1 MTKAIELRGDFDGP
15 ALRRLAKKARD
26 AAQVRRLLA
35 LASIYDGGSRQYA
48 SQIGGVTVQIVRD
61 WVLRFNERG
70 PGGLINTKA
79 PGRRSKLS
87 DAQRQALAKIV
98 ESGPVP
104 AVHGVVRWRR
114 KDLVQWLFQE
124 FRISLDETTVGRE
137 LKALGFAKLSARPR
151 HYAQNEL
158 EGDLLKRLP
167 CRAGRGQSEMP
178 ARNGPRNLVGRRSPN
193 RAEEQD
199 HAPLGTTGNPT
210 ICPA

>member
-1 MTKAIELRGDFDGP
+1 MQAISLRVDYDGTV
-15 ALRRLAKKARD
+15 LRRLAKKAKD

-48 SQIGGVTVQIVRD
+48 SEIGGVTVQIVRD

-70 PGGLINTKA
+70 PAGLINTKA
-79 PGRRSKLS
+79 PGGRAKLN

-98 ESGPVP
+98 ESGPIS

-124 FRISLDETTVGRE
+124 FRVSVDETTVGRE
-137 LKALGFAKLSARPR
+137 LKTLGFAKLSARPR

-158 EGDLLKRLP
+158 EGEVFKKISPPRWQ
-167 CRAGRGQSEMP
+167 RSGRNARP
-178 ARNGPRNLVGRRSPN
+178 AQTSKSGGPTKP
-193 RAEEQD
+193 E
-199 HAPLGTTGNPT
+199 
-210 ICPA
+210 